1 VAEVKVVFDPAR
13 LTEALA
19 PFVEALRQTTDAT
32 NRLHQQLVRQQELL
46 EIRKGHKR

>member
-1 VAEVKVVFDPAR
+1 MVLDPAR
-13 LTEALA
+13 LAEALG

-32 NRLHQQLVRQQELL
+32 NRLHQQLVRQEQAIRAL